1 MEGKKKREELIKI
14 HIKDMSIMSIM
25 TMVDHI
31 WILFGP
37 DGNRKPLEGH
47 VYTFSKS
54 N

>member
-1 MEGKKKREELIKI
+1 MPHENGSRAWLDGGQFEGNGQKFI
-14 HIKDMSIMSIM
+14 
-25 TMVDHI
+25 
-31 WILFGP
+31 FGP